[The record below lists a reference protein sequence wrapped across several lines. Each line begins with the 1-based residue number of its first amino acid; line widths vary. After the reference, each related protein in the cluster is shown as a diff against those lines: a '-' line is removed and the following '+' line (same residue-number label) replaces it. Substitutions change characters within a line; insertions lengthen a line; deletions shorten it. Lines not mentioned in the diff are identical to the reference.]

1 MRASVCLGVA
11 RERAAADSGPTPKRA
26 VTAAR
31 TAGGAAA
38 GCARRARASGCAGPA
53 QGSSGRAVAVE
64 AKAPA
69 GADGPA
75 HAATTRATPRTSAPA
90 TGVDPGPDPRVA
102 PLAARS
108 AAFAASA
115 ARSSATT
122 TFASNAPHWT
132 RAADAPATSSTAAHG
147 TPTRHRRS
155 AARGSRERASR
166 PKDLYHPTRAAT
178 RAHGRL
184 RRAVDVRQQRGHLR
198 LNAPFTIVWSW
209 GAEEGATRANRC
221 AGRGAQSL
229 RNTAALETR
238 SVVASF
244 SGWFKSPARDASD
257 AGRRARPSAMASS
270 LAPERVR
277 YVRVAVVGDTGCG
290 KSTLVR
296 HLAGDPRDE
305 LVERTTGVNAR
316 VRLVDVPDPRT
327 GAPRPHFVELWD
339 VGCRDEHKIERR
351 VFYADLDGVLLVHD
365 LSLRRSARRLRKWA
379 REIAASATFAS
390 PTPDHCDWSVGVD
403 AVRGTPDAPHVL
415 RGFGGLPVPALVVAN
430 KADLD
435 RGAARA
441 RRRRRTAA
449 RSTRARRSSKPRA
462 PCGFESPRR
471 FGSRPAWRGGVGDA
485 KNQTR
490 GGLLPTTVGDLRRAL
505 SADQLFDNDDSGGA
519 GGGPSNGE
527 PTLPAG
533 GGLRCVATDGRVD
546 VAAMDDFFR
555 ELIARRHERPDGPT
569 RVRAAAAA
577 AAVGITEAPGSRS
590 LAGAVRIRRGG
601 VRGSDA
607 TRVHRDVDGGRSIG
621 CGI

>member
-1 MRASVCLGVA
+1 MCAS
-11 RERAAADSGPTPKRA
+11 S
-26 VTAAR
+26 
-31 TAGGAAA
+31 
-38 GCARRARASGCAGPA
+38 
-53 QGSSGRAVAVE
+53 
-64 AKAPA
+64 
-69 GADGPA
+69 
-75 HAATTRATPRTSAPA
+75 AATSASTP
-90 TGVDPGPDPRVA
+90 
-102 PLAARS
+102 
-108 AAFAASA
+108 
-115 ARSSATT
+115 
-122 TFASNAPHWT
+122 
-132 RAADAPATSSTAAHG
+132 
-147 TPTRHRRS
+147 
-155 AARGSRERASR
+155 
-166 PKDLYHPTRAAT
+166 
-178 RAHGRL
+178 
-184 RRAVDVRQQRGHLR
+184 
-198 LNAPFTIVWSW
+198 PFTIVWSW

-305 LVERTTGVNAR
+305 PVERTTGVNAR

-403 AVRGTPDAPHVL
+403 AVRGTPDAAHVL

-435 RGAARA
+435 RGAGAPGDGGAQRRAFDPGEAIVEAARA
-441 RRRRRTAA
+441 VWIRIATAF
-449 RSTRARRSSKPRA
+449 RLP
-462 PCGFESPRR
+462 
-471 FGSRPAWRGGVGDA
+471 PAWRGGVGDA

-533 GGLRCVATDGRVD
+533 GGLRCVASDGRVD

-555 ELIARRHERPDGPT
+555 ELIARRHECLDGPG
-569 RVRAAAAA
+569 
-577 AAVGITEAPGSRS
+577 VGPSGGGGGGGDYGG
-590 LAGAVRIRRGG
+590 AGFAFARGG
-601 VRGSDA
+601 AFGFAGGASGGAMLRGSTGTWMGGDRLDA
-607 TRVHRDVDGGRSIG
+607 GYSDSLT
-621 CGI
+621 

>member
-1 MRASVCLGVA
+1 M
-11 RERAAADSGPTPKRA
+11 
-26 VTAAR
+26 
-31 TAGGAAA
+31 
-38 GCARRARASGCAGPA
+38 
-53 QGSSGRAVAVE
+53 
-64 AKAPA
+64 
-69 GADGPA
+69 
-75 HAATTRATPRTSAPA
+75 
-90 TGVDPGPDPRVA
+90 
-102 PLAARS
+102 
-108 AAFAASA
+108 
-115 ARSSATT
+115 
-122 TFASNAPHWT
+122 
-132 RAADAPATSSTAAHG
+132 
-147 TPTRHRRS
+147 
-155 AARGSRERASR
+155 
-166 PKDLYHPTRAAT
+166 
-178 RAHGRL
+178 
-184 RRAVDVRQQRGHLR
+184 
-198 LNAPFTIVWSW
+198 
-209 GAEEGATRANRC
+209 
-221 AGRGAQSL
+221 

-435 RGAARA
+435 RGAGAPGDGGAQRRAFDPGEAIVEAARA
-441 RRRRRTAA
+441 RVDSNRHGVSAPTRVARRCRRRQKSNPR
-449 RSTRARRSSKPRA
+449 RA
-462 PCGFESPRR
+462 PSHHRG
-471 FGSRPAWRGGVGDA
+471 RPS
-485 KNQTR
+485 
-490 GGLLPTTVGDLRRAL
+490 RAL

-555 ELIARRHERPDGPT
+555 ELIARRHERPDGPG
-569 RVRAAAAA
+569 
-577 AAVGITEAPGSRS
+577 VGPSGGGGGGGGDHGG
-590 LAGAVRIRRGG
+590 AGFAFARGG
-601 VRGSDA
+601 PFGFAGGASGGAMLRGSTGTWMGGDRLDA
-607 TRVHRDVDGGRSIG
+607 GYSDSLT
-621 CGI
+621 

>member
-1 MRASVCLGVA
+1 
-11 RERAAADSGPTPKRA
+11 
-26 VTAAR
+26 
-31 TAGGAAA
+31 
-38 GCARRARASGCAGPA
+38 
-53 QGSSGRAVAVE
+53 
-64 AKAPA
+64 
-69 GADGPA
+69 
-75 HAATTRATPRTSAPA
+75 
-90 TGVDPGPDPRVA
+90 
-102 PLAARS
+102 
-108 AAFAASA
+108 
-115 ARSSATT
+115 
-122 TFASNAPHWT
+122 
-132 RAADAPATSSTAAHG
+132 
-147 TPTRHRRS
+147 
-155 AARGSRERASR
+155 
-166 PKDLYHPTRAAT
+166 
-178 RAHGRL
+178 
-184 RRAVDVRQQRGHLR
+184 
-198 LNAPFTIVWSW
+198 
-209 GAEEGATRANRC
+209 
-221 AGRGAQSL
+221 
-229 RNTAALETR
+229 
-238 SVVASF
+238 
-244 SGWFKSPARDASD
+244 
-257 AGRRARPSAMASS
+257 MASS

-435 RGAARA
+435 RGAGAPGDGGAQRRAFDPGEAIVEAARA
-441 RRRRRTAA
+441 VWIRIATAF
-449 RSTRARRSSKPRA
+449 RLP
-462 PCGFESPRR
+462 
-471 FGSRPAWRGGVGDA
+471 PAWRGGVGDA

-555 ELIARRHERPDGPT
+555 ELIARRHECLDGPG
-569 RVRAAAAA
+569 
-577 AAVGITEAPGSRS
+577 VGPSGGGGGGGDYGG
-590 LAGAVRIRRGG
+590 AGFAFARGG
-601 VRGSDA
+601 AFGFAGGASGGAMLRGSTGTWMGGDRLDA
-607 TRVHRDVDGGRSIG
+607 GYSDSLT
-621 CGI
+621 

>member
-1 MRASVCLGVA
+1 M
-11 RERAAADSGPTPKRA
+11 
-26 VTAAR
+26 
-31 TAGGAAA
+31 
-38 GCARRARASGCAGPA
+38 
-53 QGSSGRAVAVE
+53 
-64 AKAPA
+64 
-69 GADGPA
+69 
-75 HAATTRATPRTSAPA
+75 
-90 TGVDPGPDPRVA
+90 
-102 PLAARS
+102 
-108 AAFAASA
+108 
-115 ARSSATT
+115 
-122 TFASNAPHWT
+122 
-132 RAADAPATSSTAAHG
+132 
-147 TPTRHRRS
+147 
-155 AARGSRERASR
+155 
-166 PKDLYHPTRAAT
+166 
-178 RAHGRL
+178 
-184 RRAVDVRQQRGHLR
+184 
-198 LNAPFTIVWSW
+198 
-209 GAEEGATRANRC
+209 
-221 AGRGAQSL
+221 

-435 RGAARA
+435 RGAGAPGDGGAQRRAFDPGEAIVEAARA
-441 RRRRRTAA
+441 VWIRIATAFGSHPRGAEVSATPKIKPAAGSFPPPWAPTPKAGVTNSSTTTTAAAREAGRRTANRPCRRAVVCDASRRTGAWTSRRWMIFSASSSRGDTSVRTAPRGA
-449 RSTRARRSSKPRA
+449 RAERV
-462 PCGFESPRR
+462 G
-471 FGSRPAWRGGVGDA
+471 GGGDHDRGGAGFA
-485 KNQTR
+485 FAR
-490 GGLLPTTVGDLRRAL
+490 GGPFGFAGG
-505 SADQLFDNDDSGGA
+505 ASGGA
-519 GGGPSNGE
+519 M
-527 PTLPAG
+527 L
-533 GGLRCVATDGRVD
+533 
-546 VAAMDDFFR
+546 
-555 ELIARRHERPDGPT
+555 
-569 RVRAAAAA
+569 
-577 AAVGITEAPGSRS
+577 
-590 LAGAVRIRRGG
+590 
-601 VRGSDA
+601 RGSTGTWMGGDRLDA
-607 TRVHRDVDGGRSIG
+607 GYSDSLT
-621 CGI
+621 